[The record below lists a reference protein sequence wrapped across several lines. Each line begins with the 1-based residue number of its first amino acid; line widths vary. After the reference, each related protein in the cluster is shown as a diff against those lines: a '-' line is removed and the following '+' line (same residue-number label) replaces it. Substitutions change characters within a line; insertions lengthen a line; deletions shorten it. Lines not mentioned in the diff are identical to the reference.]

1 MANSPSPDQGAAHPA
16 AHDLDPP
23 SPDPTSPDPTE
34 ESRWRPLRVLLTAMD
49 DDIARLY
56 AERGVAGIRPR
67 FVMPL
72 IRLGRHGA
80 MAVQDLAAGLDVSH
94 SAMSQTVSALRR
106 EGLVHST
113 PGADAR
119 TREVT
124 LTERARAVVPFL
136 EAEWRATEQAVA
148 ELEAEI
154 PYPLSQV
161 VRDLQAA
168 LGRRSFRDRIAEHLA
183 GAQDPLP

>member
-1 MANSPSPDQGAAHPA
+1 MTVDNAPDSHDTDAGAAPG
-16 AHDLDPP
+16 
-23 SPDPTSPDPTE
+23 SDPTE
-34 ESRWRPLRVLLTAMD
+34 ESRWRPLRLLLSAMD
-49 DDIARLY
+49 DDIAQLY
-56 AERGVAGIRPR
+56 EERGVSGVRPR

-72 IRLGRHGA
+72 IRLGRRGA
-80 MAVQDLAAGLDVSH
+80 MTIRELADALAVTH

-106 EGLVHST
+106 EGLVRSL

-119 TREVT
+119 TREVA
-124 LTERARAVVPFL
+124 LTERARAVLPFL

-161 VRDLQAA
+161 VRDLEVA
-168 LGRRSFRDRIAEHLA
+168 LVRRSFHDRIAQRLGQA
-183 GAQDPLP
+183 PPL

>member
-1 MANSPSPDQGAAHPA
+1 MADSPSPDQGAAHPA
-16 AHDLDPP
+16 AHDLDPTT
-23 SPDPTSPDPTE
+23 TSPDPTE